1 MASKLKKKQQH
12 KYRQQSQGDTFPI
25 MNDSRKELLL
35 EIVVNLG
42 RWVTRK
48 KVSDDK
54 ETISRMSE

>member
-12 KYRQQSQGDTFPI
+12 KYQQQSQGDTFPI

-48 KVSDDK
+48 KK
-54 ETISRMSE
+54 FQMIKKQ